1 MPYVY
6 KPWILKSLGVPSWE
20 HVRMMGA
27 EGLRE
32 EKELRQ
38 ELKEKL
44 KAEQKKSDERHVS
57 SETPVKEPEE
67 KHDVLSGQESGKPV
81 HEADSAH
88 NTKDEKKGTT
98 EDYNE
103 IRDNVVMQDQYHS
116 LLFLDFYLV
125 HRGPLSDLGKGGK
138 LSG

>member
-6 KPWILKSLGVPSWE
+6 KPWILKGLGVPSWE

-32 EKELRQ
+32 EKERRQ
-38 ELKEKL
+38 EL
-44 KAEQKKSDERHVS
+44 QSDERHVS

-67 KHDVLSGQESGKPV
+67 KHDVLSGHESDKPE

-88 NTKDEKKGTT
+88 STKDEKKGAT
-98 EDYNE
+98 EGE
-103 IRDNVVMQDQYHS
+103 
-116 LLFLDFYLV
+116 L
-125 HRGPLSDLGKGGK
+125 
-138 LSG
+138 

>member
-32 EKELRQ
+32 EKERRQ
-38 ELKEKL
+38 ELKVGIITEEKL
-44 KAEQKKSDERHVS
+44 KAGQKESDERHVS
-57 SETPVKEPEE
+57 SEPPVKVQEPKE
-67 KHDVLSGQESGKPV
+67 KHDVLSGQESGKPE

-88 NTKDEKKGTT
+88 STKDEKKETT
-98 EDYNE
+98 EGE
-103 IRDNVVMQDQYHS
+103 
-116 LLFLDFYLV
+116 L
-125 HRGPLSDLGKGGK
+125 
-138 LSG
+138 